1 MGKVL
6 VLDSKTLE
14 FTEVEIEKRT
24 VSLKDLRDSIGC
36 DYVEHISGYNE
47 TLDKLHVG
55 MWIDEEGK
63 LKDGWFENSPLVIA
77 NKDRKIIEM
86 LAGNILFATDG
97 ADGNT
102 YCLSDEKIKMIK
114 QELFDGTVCN
124 GIDGFRKVKVLK
136 YKG

>member
-6 VLDSKTLE
+6 VLNSKTLE

-24 VSLKDLRDSIGC
+24 VSLKDLRDNIGC

-47 TLDKLHVG
+47 TFDKLHIG

-63 LKDGWFENSPLVIA
+63 LKDGWFENSQLVIV

-97 ADGNT
+97 TDGNT
-102 YCLSDEKIKMIK
+102 YCLTDEKIKMIK
-114 QELFDGTVCN
+114 QELFDGIVCN
-124 GIDGFRKVKVLK
+124 GVDGFRKVKVLK
-136 YKG
+136 YRG

>member
-6 VLDSKTLE
+6 VLNSKTLE
-14 FTEVEIEKRT
+14 FTEVEVNKRT
-24 VSLKDLRDSIGC
+24 VGLEELRDNIGC
-36 DYVEHISGYNE
+36 DYVEHVSGYNE

-63 LKDGWFENSPLVIA
+63 LKDGWFEDSPLAIA
-77 NKDRKIIEM
+77 NKDGEIIEM
-86 LAGNILFATDG
+86 LAGNILFAIDG
-97 ADGNT
+97 VDGET
-102 YCLSDEKIKMIK
+102 YCLTDKKIKMIK

-124 GIDGFRKVKVLK
+124 GIDGFRKVKALK